1 MPQSALQSLLV
12 TILSLTTSF
21 AAVPSRGILRERNKC
36 LSRRAEGPALGGVR
50 EIGRGDPRGANEGSW
65 KVDSTTL

>member
-36 LSRRAEGPALGGVR
+36 LSRRAEDPALWGCGRSEEVTPGGLMR
-50 EIGRGDPRGANEGSW
+50 AHG
-65 KVDSTTL
+65 K